1 MDLKEIDKK
10 SRKLSRQKFN
20 QGSEINIVSNTV
32 DSTATETTYEHLQ
45 LFPFELV
52 SIKDIYIKKE
62 INEHGKMYISGI
74 IPAEIKD
81 EYVNLATPDLAVGL
95 VSTKSDIKTIF
106 CGVIADIEV
115 KTYGDNY
122 ELILECLTSSYYMD
136 TLIKRRSFQDI
147 NKRYSDIVR
156 GITYEQQG
164 GDVGFMVEDKV
175 TNEFIIQYKE
185 TDWQFIKR
193 MASRFNEGLFP
204 SFEYDSPKYFFG
216 PPNIDNGVVIDEKV
230 YGTKKKL
237 NDFRYM
243 SSNYIDGVLVLD
255 FVEYEIESF
264 KLLDLGE
271 KVKYDDIDFYI
282 KEITMKLIDG
292 VLRSTYKICT
302 KNGLKQP
309 YFENPLLKGAVGGYI
324 LDISKDKV
332 KAHIDEIEEYQ
343 DIETAY
349 WFPYQAMYASEDG
362 SGWYC
367 MPEKG
372 DSIMIQFPNDDE
384 KNAFAASSV
393 SKYQSNDPD
402 PKKDRMG
409 DPNVRFIKN
418 PQGMEVT
425 LTPNS
430 VVITSNNEAT
440 IILDDTGVITMTSKK
455 EINMK
460 ADKDISIT
468 SKEKINLT
476 ASKKITFKS
485 GEKATLELTDAGVI
499 KVQGEEVYTN

>member
-1 MDLKEIDKK
+1 MGFKEEK
-10 SRKLSRQKFN
+10 SDTKQMETS
-20 QGSEINIVSNTV
+20 SAT
-32 DSTATETTYEHLQ
+32 TETTYEHLK
-45 LFPFELV
+45 LYPFDLV
-52 SIKDIYIKKE
+52 SIKDIHIKKE
-62 INEHGKMYISGI
+62 INEHGRMYITGI
-74 IPAEIKD
+74 IPSEIKD
-81 EYVNLATPDLAVGL
+81 EYINIATPELGVGL
-95 VSTKSDIKTIF
+95 ISTKDEEKILF
-106 CGVIADIEV
+106 CGVISDIEV

-122 ELILECLTSSYYMD
+122 ELVLECLTGSYLMD
-136 TLIKRRSFQDI
+136 TLIKKRSFQDI
-147 NKRYSDIVR
+147 NKRYSDIIR
-156 GITYEQQG
+156 GITYEYQK
-164 GDVGFMVEDKV
+164 GDVGITVEDQV

-193 MASRFNEGLFP
+193 MASRFNEGLYP
-204 SFEYDSPKYFFG
+204 SFEYDSAKYFFG
-216 PPNIDNGVVIDEKV
+216 QPNIDNGVIIDEKV
-230 YGTKKKL
+230 YNTKKHL

-243 SSNYIDGVLVLD
+243 SSNYIKGITTLD
-255 FVEYEIESF
+255 FIEYKIESF

-271 KVKYDDIDFYI
+271 KVKYDDLDFYV
-282 KEITMKLIDG
+282 KYVEVKLIDG
-292 VLRSTYKICT
+292 ILRSTYRICT

-309 YFENPLLKGAVGGYI
+309 YFENPLLKGAVGGNI
-324 LDISKDKV
+324 LDIQKDRVKV
-332 KAHIDEIEEYQ
+332 HIDEIEGYQ

-372 DSIMIQFPNDDE
+372 DSVMIQFPNDDE
-384 KNAFAASSV
+384 KNAFASSSV
-393 SKYQSNDPD
+393 SKYQSDDPD

-409 DPNVRFIKN
+409 DPNIRFIKN

-425 LTPNS
+425 LTPSS
-430 VVITSNNEAT
+430 VVITSNNKAT

-485 GEKATLELTDAGVI
+485 GEKATLELTDAGII

>member
-1 MDLKEIDKK
+1 MELNENKQVSQSIKTNSKSTPTTEI
-10 SRKLSRQKFN
+10 
-20 QGSEINIVSNTV
+20 
-32 DSTATETTYEHLQ
+32 TYEHLR

-52 SIKDIYIKKE
+52 SIREIFLKKE
-62 INEHGKMYISGI
+62 INEHGKMYITGI

-81 EYVNLATPDLAVGL
+81 EYVNLATPEIAVSL
-95 VSTKSDIKTIF
+95 VSTKDKEKIIF

-115 KTYGDNY
+115 KTFGDNY
-122 ELILECLTSSYYMD
+122 ELTLECLTSSYFMD
-136 TLIKRRSFQDI
+136 TLIKKRSFQDT

-156 GITYEQQG
+156 MITYEQPNA
-164 GDVGFMVEDKV
+164 DVGYTVEERV

-193 MASRFNEGLFP
+193 MASRFNEGLYP
-204 SFEYDSPKYFFG
+204 SFEYNSAKYYFG

-230 YGTKKKL
+230 YGAKKKL

-243 SSNYIDGVLVLD
+243 SNNYIDDVMVLD

-271 KVKYDDIDFYI
+271 KVKYEDIDFYI

-309 YFENPLLKGAVGGYI
+309 YFENTLLKGAVGGYI

-332 KAHIDEIEEYQ
+332 KVHIDEIEAYQ
-343 DIETAY
+343 DVETAY

-393 SKYQSNDPD
+393 SKYKSDDPD
-402 PKKDRMG
+402 PNKDRMG
-409 DPNVRFIKN
+409 DPNIRFIKN

-440 IILDDTGVITMTSKK
+440 IILDDKGVITMTSKK